1 MYNTGT
7 ISLSDKASDF
17 IGGILGG
24 TYYNCFGVK
33 IDGINQIKYGYNY
46 GTVSGN
52 SNVVNQVCP
61 NYATV
66 TKIYYVSGKPN
77 KSGYGTGLAS
87 NLFTSNAAG
96 SVYYNL
102 NQVTKNVW
110 TINSAYN
117 SGKVILLWQ
126 TTI

>member
-1 MYNTGT
+1 MRETWKN
-7 ISLSDKASDF
+7 I
-17 IGGILGG
+17 
-24 TYYNCFGVK
+24 
-33 IDGINQIKYGYNY
+33 
-46 GTVSGN
+46 
-52 SNVVNQVCP
+52 P
-61 NYATV
+61 NYNGYQVSNLGRVRTNN
-66 TKIYYVSGKPN
+66 KITHTDKHGDRHWKNRILKFKGKPN